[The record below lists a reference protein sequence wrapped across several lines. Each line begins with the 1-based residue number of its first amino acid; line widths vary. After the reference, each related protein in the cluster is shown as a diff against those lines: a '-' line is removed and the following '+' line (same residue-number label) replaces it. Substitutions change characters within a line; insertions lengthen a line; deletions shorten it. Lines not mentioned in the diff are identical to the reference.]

1 MVKLA
6 VTPSEVRKMA
16 GRLRRLREAFEGL
29 DDDADRH
36 ASVAVAGDERVAARL
51 REFASN
57 WHDRRLELGRRMV
70 ELAGHADAAAS
81 AYEETDRTAGP
92 R

>member
-16 GRLRRLREAFEGL
+16 GRLRRLQEAFEDL
-29 DDDADRH
+29 DDDAHRH
-36 ASVAVAGDERVAARL
+36 ASVAVAGDERVATRL
-51 REFASN
+51 REFACN
-57 WHDRRLELGRRMV
+57 WHDRRLEVARRMA
-70 ELAGHADAAAS
+70 ELAGHADGAAS
-81 AYEETDRTAGP
+81 AYQEIDRTVGP